1 MMIVRF
7 SAAVL
12 LAASILMTGCK
23 KTDKA
28 PAAEPASAGSTAAP
42 ATPPAAPAAPATP
55 PAAAAP
61 AGGSVGTGPVVPG
74 AKLAALDFPAPKGG
88 PAKGSWT
95 DARPI
100 EDGLRSANFVEGS
113 DYWMGL
119 YITDCNLPKA
129 KDGGDEFKPC
139 TAAPIGKIKNY
150 PLFAPS
156 DISRAVKAG
165 HVIFM
170 VVASGSHMDKVKGPE
185 LEEYLNSVDLDEI
198 AKL

>member
-7 SAAVL
+7 SAPVL
-12 LAASILMTGCK
+12 LAASILMSGCK

-28 PAAEPASAGSTAAP
+28 PAAEPAAAGSTAAP
-42 ATPPAAPAAPATP
+42 ATPPAAPATP

-74 AKLAALDFPAPKGG
+74 AKLAVLDFPVPKGA
-88 PAKGSWT
+88 PPKGSWQ

-100 EDGLRSANFVEGS
+100 EDGLRSANFAEGS
-113 DYWMGL
+113 DIWMGL
-119 YITDCNLPKA
+119 YITDCNLPAA
-129 KDGGDEFKPC
+129 KDGSEEFKPC
-139 TAAPIGKIKNY
+139 TATPTGKIKSY

-156 DISRAVKAG
+156 DIARAVKVG
-165 HVIFM
+165 HLIFM
-170 VVASGSHMDKVKGPE
+170 VTSSGTHMDKIKGPE
-185 LEEYLNSVDLDEI
+185 LEEYLNGVDLDSL

>member
-12 LAASILMTGCK
+12 LAASILVSGCK
-23 KTDKA
+23 KTDKP
-28 PAAEPASAGSTAAP
+28 PAAEPAGSTAAP
-42 ATPPAAPAAPATP
+42 ATPPAAAPATP

-74 AKLAALDFPAPKGG
+74 AKLEELDFPVPKGA
-88 PAKGSWT
+88 PAKGIWSA
-95 DARPI
+95 ARPT

-113 DYWMGL
+113 DGWMGL
-119 YITDCNLPKA
+119 YLTDCNLPKA
-129 KDGGDEFKPC
+129 KDGGEEFKPC
-139 TAAPIGKIKNY
+139 TAAPTGKIKNY

-156 DISRAVKAG
+156 DIARAVKAG
-165 HVIFM
+165 HVIVM
-170 VVASGSHMDKVKGPE
+170 VTATGTHMDKIKGPE
-185 LEEYLNSVDLDEI
+185 LEEFLNSVDLDAI

>member
-7 SAAVL
+7 SVPVL
-12 LAASILMTGCK
+12 LAASILVSGCK

-28 PAAEPASAGSTAAP
+28 SAPSPTEAAGSAAP
-42 ATPPAAPAAPATP
+42 ATPPPAAPATP

-61 AGGSVGTGPVVPG
+61 PAGSVGTGPVVPG
-74 AKLAALDFPAPKGG
+74 AKLAELDFPAPKGA
-88 PAKGSWT
+88 PPKGSWT

-100 EDGLRSANFVEGS
+100 EDGLRSANFVEGN
-113 DYWMGL
+113 DGWMAL
-119 YITDCNLPKA
+119 FISDCNLPKA
-129 KDGGDEFKPC
+129 KDGGDEFKAC

-165 HVIFM
+165 HVVFM
-170 VVASGSHMDKVKGPE
+170 VTASGTHMDKIKGPE
-185 LEEYLNSVDLDEI
+185 LEEFLNSVDLDAI